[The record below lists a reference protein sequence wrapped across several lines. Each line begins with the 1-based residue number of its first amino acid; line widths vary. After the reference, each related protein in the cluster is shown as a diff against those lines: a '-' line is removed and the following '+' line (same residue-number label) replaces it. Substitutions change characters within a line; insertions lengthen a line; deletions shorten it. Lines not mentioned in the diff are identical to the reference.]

1 MLSSI
6 ILKEAYRHRYTSRRS
21 TFVEYV
27 DKYTKV
33 WNAKSADEKATL
45 EDELYTYYKAVEFLV
60 LEEVGKEIDS
70 KVSAPILEDLL
81 RYREDNGLVT
91 IVCTNLNISLMT
103 ERYGE
108 SCISLLKGNTT
119 PVMIECE
126 DKRATILKR
135 GEQLMGQ
142 LNTGLLSTPDGNNYF
157 YEPRDYIEY
166 IREKCGYSVADYV
179 EENLVDPSEDEL
191 AIDADELA
199 YEIDK
204 LFNEEFEMRR
214 HRDSFHPALHPIQKC
229 RLYNKA
235 KKILEQADALARKI
249 LGD

>member
-1 MLSSI
+1 MSKRPVRTVVSEDSLKLIGIPKSFRGNTLKDFDVKGKSELKKVKGLVQAYIKDLDSNFENNKGLFLYGSNGVGKTMLSSI

-33 WNAKSADEKATL
+33 WNAKSAEEKATL

-126 DKRATILKR
+126 DKRATIFKKR
-135 GEQLMGQ
+135 
-142 LNTGLLSTPDGNNYF
+142 
-157 YEPRDYIEY
+157 
-166 IREKCGYSVADYV
+166 
-179 EENLVDPSEDEL
+179 
-191 AIDADELA
+191 
-199 YEIDK
+199 
-204 LFNEEFEMRR
+204 
-214 HRDSFHPALHPIQKC
+214 
-229 RLYNKA
+229 
-235 KKILEQADALARKI
+235 
-249 LGD
+249 

>member
-1 MLSSI
+1 MSKRPVRTVVSEDSLKLIGIPKSFRGNTLKDFDVKGKSELKKVKGLVQAYIEDLDSNFENNKGLFLYGSNGVGKTMLSSI

-70 KVSAPILEDLL
+70 KVSASILEDLL

-126 DKRATILKR
+126 DKRATIFKKR
-135 GEQLMGQ
+135 
-142 LNTGLLSTPDGNNYF
+142 
-157 YEPRDYIEY
+157 
-166 IREKCGYSVADYV
+166 
-179 EENLVDPSEDEL
+179 
-191 AIDADELA
+191 
-199 YEIDK
+199 
-204 LFNEEFEMRR
+204 
-214 HRDSFHPALHPIQKC
+214 
-229 RLYNKA
+229 
-235 KKILEQADALARKI
+235 
-249 LGD
+249 

>member
-1 MLSSI
+1 MSKRPVRTVVSEDSLKLIGIPKSFRGNTLKDFDVKGKSELKKVKGLVQAYIEDLDSNFENNKGLFLYGSNGVGKTMLSSI

-33 WNAKSADEKATL
+33 WNAKSAEEKATL

-126 DKRATILKR
+126 DKRATIFKKR
-135 GEQLMGQ
+135 
-142 LNTGLLSTPDGNNYF
+142 
-157 YEPRDYIEY
+157 
-166 IREKCGYSVADYV
+166 
-179 EENLVDPSEDEL
+179 
-191 AIDADELA
+191 
-199 YEIDK
+199 
-204 LFNEEFEMRR
+204 
-214 HRDSFHPALHPIQKC
+214 
-229 RLYNKA
+229 
-235 KKILEQADALARKI
+235 
-249 LGD
+249 

>member
-1 MLSSI
+1 
-6 ILKEAYRHRYTSRRS
+6 
-21 TFVEYV
+21 
-27 DKYTKV
+27 
-33 WNAKSADEKATL
+33 
-45 EDELYTYYKAVEFLV
+45 
-60 LEEVGKEIDS
+60 
-70 KVSAPILEDLL
+70 
-81 RYREDNGLVT
+81 
-91 IVCTNLNISLMT
+91 
-103 ERYGE
+103 
-108 SCISLLKGNTT
+108 
-119 PVMIECE
+119 
-126 DKRATILKR
+126 
-135 GEQLMGQ
+135 MGQ
-142 LNTGLLSTPDGNNYF
+142 LNTGLLSTPDGNKYL

-179 EENLVDPSEDEL
+179 EENIVDHNKEDEF

-214 HRDSFHPALHPIQKC
+214 YRDSFHPALHPIQKC

>member
-1 MLSSI
+1 MSKRPVRTVVSEDSLKLIGIPKSFRGNTLKDFDVKGKSELKKVKGLVQAYIEDLDSNFENNKGLFFYGSNGVGKTMLSSI

-45 EDELYTYYKAVEFLV
+45 EDELYTYYKVVEFLV

-126 DKRATILKR
+126 DKRATIFKKR
-135 GEQLMGQ
+135 
-142 LNTGLLSTPDGNNYF
+142 
-157 YEPRDYIEY
+157 
-166 IREKCGYSVADYV
+166 
-179 EENLVDPSEDEL
+179 
-191 AIDADELA
+191 
-199 YEIDK
+199 
-204 LFNEEFEMRR
+204 
-214 HRDSFHPALHPIQKC
+214 
-229 RLYNKA
+229 
-235 KKILEQADALARKI
+235 
-249 LGD
+249 

>member
-1 MLSSI
+1 MSKRPVRTVVSEDSLKLIGIPKSFRGNTLKDFDVKGKSELKKVKGLVQAYIGDLDSNFENNKGLFLYGSNGVGKTMLSSI

-126 DKRATILKR
+126 DKRATIFKKR
-135 GEQLMGQ
+135 
-142 LNTGLLSTPDGNNYF
+142 
-157 YEPRDYIEY
+157 
-166 IREKCGYSVADYV
+166 
-179 EENLVDPSEDEL
+179 
-191 AIDADELA
+191 
-199 YEIDK
+199 
-204 LFNEEFEMRR
+204 
-214 HRDSFHPALHPIQKC
+214 
-229 RLYNKA
+229 
-235 KKILEQADALARKI
+235 
-249 LGD
+249 

>member
-1 MLSSI
+1 MSKRPVRTVVSEDSLKLIGIPKSFRGNTLKDFDVKGKSELKKVKGLVQAYIEDLDSNFENNKGLFLYGSNGVGKTMLSSI

-119 PVMIECE
+119 PVMIECG
-126 DKRATILKR
+126 DKRATIFKKR
-135 GEQLMGQ
+135 
-142 LNTGLLSTPDGNNYF
+142 
-157 YEPRDYIEY
+157 
-166 IREKCGYSVADYV
+166 
-179 EENLVDPSEDEL
+179 
-191 AIDADELA
+191 
-199 YEIDK
+199 
-204 LFNEEFEMRR
+204 
-214 HRDSFHPALHPIQKC
+214 
-229 RLYNKA
+229 
-235 KKILEQADALARKI
+235 
-249 LGD
+249 

>member
-1 MLSSI
+1 MSKRPVRTVVSEDSLKLIGIPKSFRGNTLKDFDVKGKSELKKVKGLVQAYIEDLDSNFENNKGLFLYGSNGVGKTMLSSI

-33 WNAKSADEKATL
+33 WNAKGADEKATL

-126 DKRATILKR
+126 DKRATIFKKR
-135 GEQLMGQ
+135 
-142 LNTGLLSTPDGNNYF
+142 
-157 YEPRDYIEY
+157 
-166 IREKCGYSVADYV
+166 
-179 EENLVDPSEDEL
+179 
-191 AIDADELA
+191 
-199 YEIDK
+199 
-204 LFNEEFEMRR
+204 
-214 HRDSFHPALHPIQKC
+214 
-229 RLYNKA
+229 
-235 KKILEQADALARKI
+235 
-249 LGD
+249 

>member
-1 MLSSI
+1 MNKRPVRTVVSEDSLKLIGIPKSFRGNTLKDFDVKGKSELKKVKDLVQAYIEDLDSNFENNKGLFLYGSNGVGKTMLSSI

-126 DKRATILKR
+126 DKRATIFKKR
-135 GEQLMGQ
+135 
-142 LNTGLLSTPDGNNYF
+142 
-157 YEPRDYIEY
+157 
-166 IREKCGYSVADYV
+166 
-179 EENLVDPSEDEL
+179 
-191 AIDADELA
+191 
-199 YEIDK
+199 
-204 LFNEEFEMRR
+204 
-214 HRDSFHPALHPIQKC
+214 
-229 RLYNKA
+229 
-235 KKILEQADALARKI
+235 
-249 LGD
+249 

>member
-1 MLSSI
+1 MSKRPVRTVVSEDSLKLIGIPKSFRGNTLKDFDVKGKSELKKVKGLVQAYIEDLDNNFENNKGLFLYGSNGVGKTMLSSI

-126 DKRATILKR
+126 DKRATIFKKR
-135 GEQLMGQ
+135 
-142 LNTGLLSTPDGNNYF
+142 
-157 YEPRDYIEY
+157 
-166 IREKCGYSVADYV
+166 
-179 EENLVDPSEDEL
+179 
-191 AIDADELA
+191 
-199 YEIDK
+199 
-204 LFNEEFEMRR
+204 
-214 HRDSFHPALHPIQKC
+214 
-229 RLYNKA
+229 
-235 KKILEQADALARKI
+235 
-249 LGD
+249 

>member
-1 MLSSI
+1 MSKRPVRTVVSEDSLKLIGIPKSFRGNTLKDFDVKGKSELKKVKGLVQAYIEDLDSNFENNKGLFLYGSNGVGKTMLSSI

-45 EDELYTYYKAVEFLV
+45 EDELYTYYKSVEFLV

-126 DKRATILKR
+126 DKRATIFKKR
-135 GEQLMGQ
+135 
-142 LNTGLLSTPDGNNYF
+142 
-157 YEPRDYIEY
+157 
-166 IREKCGYSVADYV
+166 
-179 EENLVDPSEDEL
+179 
-191 AIDADELA
+191 
-199 YEIDK
+199 
-204 LFNEEFEMRR
+204 
-214 HRDSFHPALHPIQKC
+214 
-229 RLYNKA
+229 
-235 KKILEQADALARKI
+235 
-249 LGD
+249 

>member
-1 MLSSI
+1 MSKRPVRTVVSEDSLKLIGIPKSFRGNTLKDFDVKGKSELKKVKGLVQAYIEDLDSNFENNKGLFLYGSNGVGKTMLSSI

-33 WNAKSADEKATL
+33 WNAKSAEEKATL

-91 IVCTNLNISLMT
+91 IVCTNLNIPLMT

-126 DKRATILKR
+126 DKRAIIFKKR
-135 GEQLMGQ
+135 
-142 LNTGLLSTPDGNNYF
+142 
-157 YEPRDYIEY
+157 
-166 IREKCGYSVADYV
+166 
-179 EENLVDPSEDEL
+179 
-191 AIDADELA
+191 
-199 YEIDK
+199 
-204 LFNEEFEMRR
+204 
-214 HRDSFHPALHPIQKC
+214 
-229 RLYNKA
+229 
-235 KKILEQADALARKI
+235 
-249 LGD
+249 